1 MSVFLLQ
8 GDCSHRCAQPA
19 KRSAA
24 VVVRGWGAACAIG
37 LSLLGSSAYGQ
48 RALPEDD
55 FIPLKSTPIMQ
66 QPIEQGTASL
76 LPMQTP
82 RPTVPDAAWGGALL
96 NSSAQT
102 RTLCEEAVAQL
113 AAGQTKQAFE
123 ALAPYWPLPKEEVT
137 RLVSQTQAQLAQLT
151 ASYGPIVGYE
161 WVRSRDAGKS
171 LVQHWYLVKMPYHA
185 LRIGCTFYKPVQ
197 TWQVHTVFWD
207 DQIDALFGP

>member
-1 MSVFLLQ
+1 MSVFFMQ
-8 GDCSHRCAQPA
+8 GDCRHGHEPPLSVGTVAR
-19 KRSAA
+19 R
-24 VVVRGWGAACAIG
+24 WGAACVIG
-37 LSLLGSSAYGQ
+37 VGLVGSVAYGQ
-48 RALPEDD
+48 RAMPEDD
-55 FIPLKSTPIMQ
+55 FIPLMNTPIMQ
-66 QPIEQGTASL
+66 QPVEQGAASL
-76 LPMQTP
+76 LPIQSP
-82 RPTVPDAAWGGALL
+82 KPAARDAEWGGALL

-102 RTLCEEAVAQL
+102 RNLCEAAVAQL
-113 AAGQTKQAFE
+113 ASGQAKQAFDV
-123 ALAPYWPLPKEEVT
+123 LVPYWPLSNEELT

-171 LVQHWYLVKMPYHA
+171 LVQHWYLVKMQYHA